1 MKKDWGYGLVKSKI
15 IKEFVNEEISLEKAL
30 RRLIIFATD
39 LESQDL
45 LEWVDKELSGYK
57 EGDELPDYRKV
68 YAPRFVYSGLNG
80 RFQVKRQPV
89 PLGGFNHGEFSQ
101 KDLENGVIGDS
112 IASIIAKS
120 HSEEPLSRDISFLA
134 SILEE
139 NTRDPLMGI
148 GIQAFSIKQL
158 FEPSD
163 FQGIVE
169 QLKQRVLKILLKLE
183 KEYGNL
189 DDLDIDGSD
198 NQEISKEITQII
210 YNTTNNIKSTGNS
223 KVNLNTEDKS
233 RNLDITTPIGDIRDA
248 TN

>member
-1 MKKDWGYGLVKSKI
+1 VVKSKI
-15 IKEFVNEEISLEKAL
+15 IKEFVNEEISLEKTL
-30 RRLIIFATD
+30 RRLIIFAND

-45 LEWVDKELSGYK
+45 LDWVDKELSGYK

-80 RFQVKRQPV
+80 SFQVKRQPV

-101 KDLENGVIGDS
+101 KDLENGVVGDP

-120 HSEEPLSRDISFLA
+120 NSEEPLTRDVSFLA
-134 SILEE
+134 SILEK
-139 NTRDPLMGI
+139 NTRNSLWGV

-158 FEPSD
+158 FDPSD

-189 DDLDIDGSD
+189 DDLDIDVSS
-198 NQEISKEITQII
+198 NQEISKELTQII

-223 KVNLNTEDKS
+223 KVNVNSEDKS
-233 RNLDITTPIGDIRDA
+233 RNLDINTTLIGEISDA